1 MWSGLLYT
9 LELICAPGLWG
20 EVRLWHPAVTRASLS
35 NDIQTD
41 KAFFL
46 KRYKLLK
53 MIYLQPEINS
63 WGRERC
69 GSPSSSWLAA
79 CSDLQAVIDR
89 QASEWWLELFSFL
102 PSSRQGL
109 TLDPWLSSTQ
119 LFQSRRAQSFTATEG
134 DVLQPATW
142 TVHRPPV
149 WTGCLDTAGERGQ
162 SSHE

>member
-1 MWSGLLYT
+1 MISRQ
-9 LELICAPGLWG
+9 I
-20 EVRLWHPAVTRASLS
+20 RLF
-35 NDIQTD
+35 
-41 KAFFL
+41 FFL
-46 KRYKLLK
+46 RYKLLK

-69 GSPSSSWLAA
+69 GSPSSSWLCLAA

-119 LFQSRRAQSFTATEG
+119 LFQSHRAQSFTATQG

-142 TVHRPPV
+142 TVHHRPV
-149 WTGCLDTAGERGQ
+149 WTVCWDTSRYRHQTSSAGSVHQENTFLFVWLCKWDIT
-162 SSHE
+162 